1 MKIIMENKNG
11 VRKEVKEGFS
21 WTTLFFRW
29 LPSLLRGDLVSALKL
44 FIIGSLTFGI
54 YTDYKS
60 YNINEDY
67 YTFLTEKG
75 YESDER
81 FDLKNNIIGNLVIG
95 LIIGIKVILIIG
107 SIVLSFIFVTTGF
120 NIMKDIDVNNALQI
134 EENQTPI
141 ITSKTNEVKHSSTY
155 KENVTIND
163 LNKYYNKYNS
173 DLNELVIKYGE
184 GYKKYGLILDGEPED
199 AMFSAKDYFDYLDKV
214 LNEEWADL
222 RRVLTYKEFD
232 KLKAEQINWIK
243 ERDRI
248 AKEESDSN
256 KNTSYRK
263 VTYVIV
269 QGKETEKRIREL
281 NEKYLNP
288 NNL

>member
-1 MKIIMENKNG
+1 MKMIMENKNG
-11 VRKEVKEGFS
+11 IRKEVKEGFS

-75 YESDER
+75 YYSNER
-81 FDLKNNIIGNLVIG
+81 FNLKHNIIGNLIVG
-95 LIIGIKVILIIG
+95 LIIGIKVLLIIIL
-107 SIVLSFIFVTTGF
+107 IVLSFIFVTTGF
-120 NIMKDIDVNNALQI
+120 NIMKDINVNNILSI
-134 EENQTPI
+134 EDNKNPI
-141 ITSKTNEVKHSSTY
+141 ITSKNNEVNYSSIY
-155 KENVTIND
+155 KENVTTND
-163 LNKYYNKYNS
+163 LNRYYNKYNS
-173 DLNELVIKYGE
+173 NLDQLIIEYGE
-184 GYKKYGLILDGEPED
+184 GYKKYGLILDGEPEE

-214 LNEEWADL
+214 LNEEWSDL
-222 RRVLTYKEFD
+222 RIVLTNKEFD
-232 KLKAEQINWIK
+232 KLKNQQINWIK

-248 AKEESDSN
+248 AKEESNSKEN
-256 KNTSYRK
+256 NSYRK
-263 VTYVIV
+263 VIYVIV

-288 NNL
+288 DSL

>member
-11 VRKEVKEGFS
+11 IRKEVKEGFS

-75 YESDER
+75 YYSNER
-81 FDLKNNIIGNLVIG
+81 FNLKHNIIGNLIVG
-95 LIIGIKVILIIG
+95 LIIGIKVLLIIIL
-107 SIVLSFIFVTTGF
+107 IVLSFIFVTTGF
-120 NIMKDIDVNNALQI
+120 NIMKDMNVNNILSI
-134 EENQTPI
+134 EDNKNPI
-141 ITSKTNEVKHSSTY
+141 ITSKNNEVNYSSIY
-155 KENVTIND
+155 KENVTTND
-163 LNKYYNKYNS
+163 LNRYYNKYNS
-173 DLNELVIKYGE
+173 NLDQLIRKYGE

-222 RRVLTYKEFD
+222 RIVLTNKEFD
-232 KLKAEQINWIK
+232 KLKKQQINWIK

-248 AKEESDSN
+248 AKEESNSKEN
-256 KNTSYRK
+256 NSYRK
-263 VTYVIV
+263 VIYVIV
-269 QGKETEKRIREL
+269 QGKETEKRIRKL

-288 NNL
+288 DSL

>member
-1 MKIIMENKNG
+1 MKMIMENKNG
-11 VRKEVKEGFS
+11 IRKEVKEGFS

-75 YESDER
+75 YYSNER
-81 FDLKNNIIGNLVIG
+81 FNLKHNIIGNLIVG
-95 LIIGIKVILIIG
+95 LIIGIKVLLIIIL
-107 SIVLSFIFVTTGF
+107 IVLSFIFVTTGF
-120 NIMKDIDVNNALQI
+120 NIMKDINVNNILSI
-134 EENQTPI
+134 EDNKNPI
-141 ITSKTNEVKHSSTY
+141 ITSKNNEVNYSSIY
-155 KENVTIND
+155 KENVTTND
-163 LNKYYNKYNS
+163 LNRYYNKYNS
-173 DLNELVIKYGE
+173 NLDQLIIEYGE
-184 GYKKYGLILDGEPED
+184 GYKKYGLILDGEPEE

-222 RRVLTYKEFD
+222 RIVLTNKEFD
-232 KLKAEQINWIK
+232 KLKNQQINWIK

-248 AKEESDSN
+248 AKEESNSKEN
-256 KNTSYRK
+256 NSYRK
-263 VTYVIV
+263 VIYVIV

-288 NNL
+288 DSL